1 MSTLAEIAT
10 AIASTLEPIES
21 EIAELQVYAYLN
33 PNPTPPAL
41 DLYPGDP
48 FQESLAFGR
57 DSRRLRWVVRARVST
72 ADHEAGQLVL
82 FQLMEPAGA
91 SSVAAALF
99 ANSSLDDTVDNLS
112 VEGPSGFQVFDD
124 PAAQGSYLG
133 VTWDVEILNRTPIG
147 VS

>member
-1 MSTLAEIAT
+1 MSTLPEIASEL
-10 AIASTLEPIES
+10 AATLEPLES
-21 EIAELQVYAYLN
+21 EIADLQVYRFLN
-33 PNPTPPAL
+33 PNPSPPAI
-41 DLYPGDP
+41 DLYPADP
-48 FQESLAFGR
+48 FQESLTFGR
-57 DSRRLRWVVRARVST
+57 DSRRLRWIVRARVST

-82 FQLMEPAGA
+82 LQLMEPAGA

-99 ANSSLDDTVDNLS
+99 ANASLDGLVDNLT